1 MGVKLRQEY
10 AAVIYK
16 LRGEK
21 GYPPATQGDKKIVP
35 YDICL

>member
-10 AAVIYK
+10 TAVIYK

-21 GYPPATQGDKKIVP
+21 GYPPANQHKEIKR
-35 YDICL
+35 